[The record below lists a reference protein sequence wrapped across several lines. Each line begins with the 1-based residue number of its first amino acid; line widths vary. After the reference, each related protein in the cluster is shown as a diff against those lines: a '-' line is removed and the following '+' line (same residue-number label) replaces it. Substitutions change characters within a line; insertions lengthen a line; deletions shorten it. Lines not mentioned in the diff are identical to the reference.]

1 MWHSHSKLS
10 FHLNGKLRC
19 SPELALYCT
28 FVPLSMVHEVIIH
41 LSHITCNISPSP
53 FVIVE
58 AKLVTDITIILED
71 NEPATKTVPL
81 IQIATANSLATE
93 DLQNKTEQP

>member
-1 MWHSHSKLS
+1 MMETLTAGRLLQDQTSVAEFILPPVWHIWHSHSKLS

-28 FVPLSMVHEVIIH
+28 FDLLSMVYEVIIH

-53 FVIVE
+53 LVIVE
-58 AKLVTDITIILED
+58 AKLVTDITII
-71 NEPATKTVPL
+71 
-81 IQIATANSLATE
+81 
-93 DLQNKTEQP
+93 